1 MPRLFAK
8 KDTSIAQKVLSNIV
22 ASGIDIQNG
31 DLCSAYYSAKS
42 IPFFDTLA
50 GKLLVMVQSLKEQFQ
65 ELKTIAYKNVASGPF
80 LASIEVTP
88 PPIGVKY
95 EYIEYINRYGPP
107 ADGIFDPVI
116 LNSLRIELGITTTVT
131 T

>member
-8 KDTSIAQKVLSNIV
+8 RDTGIANTVISNII
-22 ASGIDIQNG
+22 ASGVDIQNG
-31 DLCSAYYSAKS
+31 DLCSAFYSAKS
-42 IPFFDTLA
+42 IAFFDNLA
-50 GKLLVMVQSLKEQFQ
+50 GKLLVMTQSLKEQFND
-65 ELKTIAYKNVASGPF
+65 LKTIAYKNIASGPF

-107 ADGIFDPVI
+107 ANGVFDPAI
-116 LNSLRIELGITTTVT
+116 LASLRVELRL
-131 T
+131 